1 MGRRKTRWA
10 VARLALFELGRGA
23 TLQGAAA
30 AAGVSI
36 DTVMRLAAHH
46 GVMPLS
52 ASKPRAGVLSVGDR
66 EEIMLGIARGE
77 TDAVIA
83 RRVGCHRGTIG
94 REIDRGGGRARYRA
108 HVAQDDA
115 DRKTRRTRAKWWETR
130 SELWAEVCRLLICE
144 KWSPE
149 QIAGR
154 LRRDHPDDPSWWVS
168 HESIYQAIYIQAK
181 GELKDQLVKALR
193 RRRPRRRPQGKRP
206 PVGTQ
211 GQIPEMVNISQ
222 RPPEAADRAVPGHW
236 EGDLLIGAYGQ
247 SAVVTLVERTTRMG
261 MLIRVDNHT
270 TDHVTERIATEITR
284 LPDQLRKS
292 LAWDQG
298 KELAAHAAFTVAS
311 GIPVYFCDP
320 ASPWQRG
327 TNENWNG
334 LVRQYL
340 PKGTD
345 LSLHTQDDLD
355 TIATSLNQRPRKTL
369 GWDTPAERFN
379 NLVAPTT

>member
-1 MGRRKTRWA
+1 MGRRKTPWA
-10 VARLALFELGRGA
+10 VARVALFEVGRGA
-23 TLQGAAA
+23 TLGEAAE
-30 AAGVSI
+30 AAGVSV
-36 DTVMRLAAHH
+36 DTVLRLIAEH
-46 GVMPLS
+46 GVMPLPV
-52 ASKPRAGVLSVGDR
+52 SKPRAGVLSIAER

-77 TDAVIA
+77 SDAVIGHGLG
-83 RRVGCHRGTIG
+83 RHRGTVG
-94 REIDRGGGRARYRA
+94 REIRRGGGRTRYRA
-108 HVAQDDA
+108 HAAQDLA
-115 DRKTRRTRAKWWETR
+115 DRQTRRVGAKWWQTR
-130 SELWAEVCRLLICE
+130 AWLWEEVCWLLVDK

-149 QIAGR
+149 QISQR

-181 GELKDQLVKALR
+181 GELKAQLIKALR
-193 RRRPRRRPQGKRP
+193 TGRPRRRPRGRRP
-206 PVGTQ
+206 QVEGQ
-211 GQIPEMVNISQ
+211 GQIPKMVNISQ

-236 EGDLLIGAYGQ
+236 EGDLLIGAHSQ

-261 MLIRVDNHT
+261 KLIKVDNHT
-270 TDHVTERIATEITR
+270 TGHITERIATEIIR
-284 LPDQLRKS
+284 LPEQLKKS

-298 KELAAHAAFTVAS
+298 KELAAHTAFTVAS

-345 LSLHTQDDLD
+345 LSLHSQDDLD
-355 TIATSLNQRPRKTL
+355 AIAASLNQRPRKTL
-369 GWDTPAERFN
+369 DWDTPAERFN
-379 NLVAPTT
+379 NLVATTT